1 MRTRNIINREYSV
14 INDLK
19 HDLLGLTYEEIRKNI
34 GYKNAQTA
42 RVMLSMLRSSGVPIE
57 SKWVDGVKRF
67 KITEGAAL

>member
-67 KITEGAAL
+67 KISEGATL